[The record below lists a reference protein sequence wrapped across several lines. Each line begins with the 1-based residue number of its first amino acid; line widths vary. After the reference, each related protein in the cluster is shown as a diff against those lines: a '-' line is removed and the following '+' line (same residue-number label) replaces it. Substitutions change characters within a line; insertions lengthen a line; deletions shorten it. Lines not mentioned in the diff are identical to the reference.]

1 MKNKDKNN
9 NYNNRKNNSN
19 NNGSNSA
26 IHVTMKTQTMSND
39 ETLVLKWR

>member
-26 IHVTMKTQTMSND
+26 IQVTMKTQTRSND
-39 ETLVLKWR
+39 ETLILKWR